1 MDKTTK
7 IIIITIISIILGAII
22 LGIIYMNFNKIET
35 ESTNE
40 YKREIETVKLE
51 NLSYDILE
59 DGSYKIYDRNGSYK
73 TTVETVDELNFYITE
88 PDFTPSYTGF
98 ESEEPL
104 EEIEDIE

>member
-22 LGIIYMNFNKIET
+22 LGIIYINFNKIE
-35 ESTNE
+35 SVNE
-40 YKREIETVKLE
+40 YKREITTVKLE

-59 DGSYKIYDRNGSYK
+59 DGSYKIYDKSGSYK
-73 TTVETVDELNFYITE
+73 TTVETVDELNFYINE

-98 ESEEPL
+98 EIEESL
-104 EEIEDIE
+104 EEIENIE